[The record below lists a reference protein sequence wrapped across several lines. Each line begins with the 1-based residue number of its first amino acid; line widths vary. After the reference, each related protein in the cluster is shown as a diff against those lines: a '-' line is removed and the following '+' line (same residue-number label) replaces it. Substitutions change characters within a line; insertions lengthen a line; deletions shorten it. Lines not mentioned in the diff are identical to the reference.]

1 MSGLKSYL
9 GRFQATEM
17 DRERIKSEAW
27 NEEGILVIRLDDP
40 ELHWAER
47 EAVRAIGNKKYGNPT
62 TKGKR

>member
-1 MSGLKSYL
+1 
-9 GRFQATEM
+9 M